1 MKARGLNKIMKEDR
15 EVCAN
20 HLLTTLTA
28 EEAARL
34 ALRVFPV
41 GSLAG
46 GTFPGDPYR
55 SIKEEFEYVKKTE
68 GYLSDLFTGRELE
81 IIKMLIWQT
90 DTMEQRVFDAKTIA
104 AMERG
109 GATFDL

>member
-34 ALRVFPV
+34 ALWVFPV
-41 GSLAG
+41 GAWREELSQVIRTGLSKKNLSTSRRRKGISPTCSPAG
-46 GTFPGDPYR
+46 N
-55 SIKEEFEYVKKTE
+55 
-68 GYLSDLFTGRELE
+68 
-81 IIKMLIWQT
+81 
-90 DTMEQRVFDAKTIA
+90 
-104 AMERG
+104 
-109 GATFDL
+109 